1 MGKSFVGFR
10 GFGFWSPDG
19 VLEDWLSALVT
30 AMEPM
35 PVADEWQKEMK
46 RKWSYEATAG
56 KTGCIWPSLDDFLT
70 TEERIQFAIDLSHA
84 AIASVEARD
93 VRRIGELFINLLEG
107 KLKTTASSSIDYWDR
122 TQEVTDNT
130 HPPAQDPRDAVLMK
144 TDPIT
149 FVYKELV
156 GDHVISPWNE
166 QELLRWMLLLH
177 THRIRL
183 TKPLPLGFP
192 DPCLLPPLT
201 QRGAAKVAAVVW
213 INQRDKHRSD
223 YRYWYREYA
232 EKYQSKSEISADEA
246 PEIEKLRERLESDKR
261 LESVELERD

>member
-1 MGKSFVGFR
+1 MGTSFVEFR

-46 RKWSYEATAG
+46 RTWSWEASAG
-56 KTGCIWPSLDDFLT
+56 KTGCIWPSLDDFLI
-70 TEERIQFAIDLSHA
+70 TEERIQFAVDLAHT

-93 VRRIGELFINLLEG
+93 VRRIGELFIDLLEG
-107 KLKTTASSSIDYWDR
+107 KLKTTASSPIDYWDR
-122 TQEVTDNT
+122 TQYITDNT
-130 HPPAQDPRDAVLMK
+130 QPPAQDPRDAVLMK

-149 FVYKELV
+149 FLYKALV

-177 THRIRL
+177 THCIRL
-183 TKPLPLGFP
+183 REPLPLGHP

-201 QRGAAKVAAVVW
+201 QRGAAKVVAAVW
-213 INQRDKHRSD
+213 IMRWDEVRND

-232 EKYQSKSEISADEA
+232 EKYQSKSEIPADEA
-246 PEIEKLRERLESDKR
+246 PEVEKLRERLESDKR
-261 LESVELERD
+261 LKSVELDGD